1 MQGVEVEEEETE
13 KEDDSSL
20 WIKVSQKE
28 REKPCLGRVLNVGMI
43 MLVPG
48 YDISFSI
55 SQYCVRQVSRDTGR
69 AFETKAC
76 FHNVH
81 HFDHP
86 FVQTPEVL
94 NCVTVLA
101 ISIDVKGPERQ
112 FEVT

>member
-48 YDISFSI
+48 DDISFSI

-76 FHNVH
+76 FHNV
-81 HFDHP
+81 P
-86 FVQTPEVL
+86 L
-94 NCVTVLA
+94 
-101 ISIDVKGPERQ
+101 
-112 FEVT
+112 